1 MSSRINPRVLVV
13 DDSWDTADSLAQLL
27 TLWGYDAEAGY
38 GGAAALE
45 AARTYRP
52 DVVVLDVAMPSMD
65 GFQVAV
71 ALRQMPGLEGI
82 TVIGLTGYGNEAC
95 QTAAREAGFDHC
107 LVKPAEIEVLRELI
121 GSVAYP
127 VEGFRRRGALT
138 ADGGRTRRQA
148 FAG

>member
-95 QTAAREAGFDHC
+95 QTAAREAG
-107 LVKPAEIEVLRELI
+107 
-121 GSVAYP
+121 
-127 VEGFRRRGALT
+127 
-138 ADGGRTRRQA
+138 
-148 FAG
+148 